1 MVRQTSGKAP
11 ENRHKAVATD
21 TVKRRC
27 MQLRRA
33 GPVTHDCVRRPHDS
47 AWAKI
52 PKPETLDMTG
62 SMLTELEQLAAKIGR
77 VLHHADTLA
86 AENQRLREEI
96 ERLRAE
102 ASQLRGDREAMAAD
116 RELLNI

>member
-1 MVRQTSGKAP
+1 MPRQNRGKAP
-11 ENRHKAVATD
+11 GNRHKAVATD
-21 TVKRRC
+21 AVKRRC
-27 MQLRRA
+27 MQLRHA
-33 GPVTHDCVRRPHDS
+33 GPVTYVCVRRPHDS

-96 ERLRAE
+96 ERLQAE
-102 ASQLRGDREAMAAD
+102 TGQL
-116 RELLNI
+116 

>member
-1 MVRQTSGKAP
+1 
-11 ENRHKAVATD
+11 
-21 TVKRRC
+21 
-27 MQLRRA
+27 
-33 GPVTHDCVRRPHDS
+33 
-47 AWAKI
+47 
-52 PKPETLDMTG
+52 MTG

-96 ERLRAE
+96 ERLQAD

-116 RELLNI
+116 RELLNIKIEEAQLRIQSILDKLPTASDARQLDLLGEGDAASRAEQKAPGENA

>member
-1 MVRQTSGKAP
+1 
-11 ENRHKAVATD
+11 
-21 TVKRRC
+21 
-27 MQLRRA
+27 
-33 GPVTHDCVRRPHDS
+33 
-47 AWAKI
+47 
-52 PKPETLDMTG
+52 MTG

-96 ERLRAE
+96 ERLQTE

-116 RELLNI
+116 RELLNIKIEEAQSRIQSILDKLPTASDARQLDLLGEGEAAGRPDHKAPGENT